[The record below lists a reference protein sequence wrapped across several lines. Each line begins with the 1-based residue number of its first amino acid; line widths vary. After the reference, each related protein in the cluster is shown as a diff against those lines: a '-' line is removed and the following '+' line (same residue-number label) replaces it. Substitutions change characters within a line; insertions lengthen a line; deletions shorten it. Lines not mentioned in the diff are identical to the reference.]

1 MSELVRRFD
10 RLLFFAIAGLLGAMV
25 ADVSMQILFRYLVRD
40 APTWTEE
47 LARFLFTWQIFLA
60 AAVAF
65 GRGSHIVVDIL
76 VAMVPESLRR
86 WMLFSSNVLVLAFL
100 MVLAWQGA
108 NMVNMTS
115 NMQSSAMELNMGVVY
130 ASLPVSAAISA
141 GYVLL
146 RLIDTL
152 RGVDSFSEIQ
162 GAN

>member
-1 MSELVRRFD
+1 MRRFD

-86 WMLFSSNVLVLAFL
+86 W
-100 MVLAWQGA
+100 
-108 NMVNMTS
+108 
-115 NMQSSAMELNMGVVY
+115 Y
-130 ASLPVSAAISA
+130 
-141 GYVLL
+141 
-146 RLIDTL
+146 
-152 RGVDSFSEIQ
+152 
-162 GAN
+162 